1 MEKKVIALI
10 RTSTVQQE
18 VESQKQEVLS
28 LILSDG
34 YTLDE
39 VEIVGNKGASA
50 IKIDEAYQNNM
61 NKVYELIEKIPSIK
75 AVYAWSIDR
84 IGRNEEILFKLK
96 NFLAQKKIQLVI
108 KNPSLRLLEDDG
120 TVNAGVELAFSLFAT
135 MAKQEMEQRKARF
148 NRAKKRNAE
157 AGKAN
162 RGLQIPFGYT
172 INEESYFVINEE
184 EADIIRLIFELHN
197 TGKYSLNKLANEL
210 NERGY
215 LHRGKKFKAL
225 FLRSVITST
234 LTTGY
239 SDIYIKRTNWK
250 VRRNYPQI
258 ISKEQHDLAVQ
269 ILKQNQ
275 KYSYKGTKHYYFGA
289 KLLYCESCRHYY
301 VTNGREYAC
310 LYHKSKLAFEQQ
322 GMETCDNNTSM
333 DVNIFDGILWSFARE
348 KYLNFLLKERKA
360 TAKNNLK
367 QIAINNQK
375 IDSYKN
381 EMVKFEEKRVKIN
394 DDYYDNK
401 ITSKEREKYL
411 KLNVENKEKVGNAIV
426 QLENENRQLQFQLET
441 IAGLSD
447 DAVAKLALSLFDMDD
462 EKKMF
467 GIVHDYIKRAT
478 IHRCETNKK
487 KCYIVNIY
495 FQDGTS
501 EAVHYFPHFKK
512 QKTFKREKAIA
523 KLKGVF
529 IDDEGYSYIPCEFP
543 RIERIKG
550 VEGKIKST
558 QSSSIRIPQYKT
570 DVLKII
576 PADMVGTDKQ

>member
-239 SDIYIKRTNWK
+239 SDIYIKRTNW
-250 VRRNYPQI
+250 
-258 ISKEQHDLAVQ
+258 
-269 ILKQNQ
+269 
-275 KYSYKGTKHYYFGA
+275 
-289 KLLYCESCRHYY
+289 
-301 VTNGREYAC
+301 
-310 LYHKSKLAFEQQ
+310 
-322 GMETCDNNTSM
+322 
-333 DVNIFDGILWSFARE
+333 
-348 KYLNFLLKERKA
+348 
-360 TAKNNLK
+360 
-367 QIAINNQK
+367 
-375 IDSYKN
+375 
-381 EMVKFEEKRVKIN
+381 
-394 DDYYDNK
+394 
-401 ITSKEREKYL
+401 
-411 KLNVENKEKVGNAIV
+411 
-426 QLENENRQLQFQLET
+426 
-441 IAGLSD
+441 
-447 DAVAKLALSLFDMDD
+447 
-462 EKKMF
+462 
-467 GIVHDYIKRAT
+467 
-478 IHRCETNKK
+478 
-487 KCYIVNIY
+487 
-495 FQDGTS
+495 
-501 EAVHYFPHFKK
+501 
-512 QKTFKREKAIA
+512 
-523 KLKGVF
+523 
-529 IDDEGYSYIPCEFP
+529 
-543 RIERIKG
+543 
-550 VEGKIKST
+550 
-558 QSSSIRIPQYKT
+558 
-570 DVLKII
+570 
-576 PADMVGTDKQ
+576 